1 MTGIADVLH
10 TVNREAWHAAA
21 SMGLL
26 AIIDAILYL
35 FLPQRVSK
43 WLVPRVFPTWHAE
56 LKAASMRW
64 QACPRPRLPDQRQ
77 TLAILANQRV
87 HGKCRAGTRP
97 ERLTWGILLPL
108 TSRVAL
114 NDDGGCDEGD
124 IWSRL
129 EGNMRCLV
137 ESVPESRRIDTI
149 VHVAIDMRDPVLD
162 NDAARA
168 RIRAMLGAL
177 AGTDFAPPLPPAYQ
191 GAICWIWDLLAKRA
205 VAAGADLFVLLGDD
219 ITMHDKAWQ
228 DDVERQFACIAAE
241 RGLPFGCACVAIRDS
256 AFANFP
262 TFPVVHKA
270 HLEIFEDLF
279 PPAFRN
285 QHGDP
290 FLFELY
296 RRWGASRFTA
306 GASLTNGVGGA
317 GNARYTKAGENE
329 WRGQVLTR
337 GVEQL
342 ARWLAVNHD
351 NFAKQV
357 QCIDIVVPTYRCDIS
372 MLKPLCNLSCERPA
386 SIHTTLVVDRPDAP
400 NLHEILRLASY
411 QPDRTV
417 RVHVMETNAGASNAR
432 NAGLWQ
438 SFGDH
443 AILLDDDVTAQAGL
457 VDAYLGAIERHP
469 GAAAYV
475 GVTKLPVPQTLMQQ
489 AMTACN
495 ICYFY
500 GVAEEQK
507 NPAWGVTAN
516 LCIPARTNPISF
528 SRRYPKTGGGE
539 DVDFCIRAQQVFGPC
554 VAVPGARAL
563 HPFWDSPLKQVI
575 GWASGDVLCLE
586 ALPHSTFR
594 TPPNWVEVAF
604 ACACAGRFDLC
615 VLAAIVEVA
624 VLAPRF
630 FYNAPRQN
638 RIAVSLVATLPPMVQ
653 DVQRLLSKIL
663 RLRLTQVCLHFD
675 WMNGAG
681 HHVTEKRLSIVG
693 KGIAFALA
701 VAVLEASGGEQLR
714 AALCLVC
721 FYVLWCIGQVDLHII
736 PQVLRM
742 PRAVESAVDIGSA
755 PVPFVIFGYQR
766 TGSNLLCSY
775 LGCHPKV
782 AMHYELFNDKAVY
795 AHNGE
800 LHTGEDVK
808 NRDVD
813 PAAFLA
819 RMFSVDS
826 RAEVLGGGRPH
837 CVGFKV
843 FPEHIC
849 RSKASRELF
858 EQLLSDTRV
867 KKIILKRE
875 NRTSVCASA
884 LRASVTGHYIKK
896 NLDDVKVKIEAHEL
910 QAFIDNYDGYY
921 KYIAERVA
929 GQHGNWIDISYEELI
944 RAPTSAVHRLCKFL
958 DIPSV
963 PLAHGVTREIPRQSD
978 GVLQNALDNFDDL
991 KHAFA
996 GDDRRQDFE

>member
-1 MTGIADVLH
+1 
-10 TVNREAWHAAA
+10 
-21 SMGLL
+21 MGLL

-35 FLPQRVSK
+35 LLPRRASK
-43 WLVPRVFPTWHAE
+43 WLVARVFPAWHAE

-77 TLAILANQRV
+77 TLAINADQRV
-87 HGKCRAGTRP
+87 QVEGRTCTRP
-97 ERLTWGILLPL
+97 KRIRWGLLLPL

-114 NDDGGCDEGD
+114 NDDGGCDEDD
-124 IWSRL
+124 IWLRL
-129 EGNMRCLV
+129 ESNMRCLV
-137 ESVPESRRIDTI
+137 ESLPESRRADTV

-168 RIRAMLGAL
+168 RIRSMLSAL
-177 AGTDFAPPLPPAYQ
+177 ASTDFAPSLPPAYQ
-191 GAICWIWDLLAKRA
+191 GALCWIWDLLAKRA
-205 VAAGADLFVLLGDD
+205 VAAGADLIVLLGDD
-219 ITMHDKAWQ
+219 ITMHDKGWQ
-228 DDVERQFACIAAE
+228 DDVEDQFSRVASE
-241 RGLPFGCACVAIRDS
+241 RGLPFGCACVAIQDT

-262 TFPVVHKA
+262 TFPVVHKL
-270 HLEIFEDLF
+270 HFEVFDQLF

-296 RRWGASRFTA
+296 RRWGASRFTVH
-306 GASLTNGVGGA
+306 ASLTNGVGGA

-329 WRGQVLTR
+329 WRGQILTR
-337 GVEQL
+337 AIEQL
-342 ARWLAVNHD
+342 ERWLAANHS
-351 NFAKQV
+351 NLARQV
-357 QCIDIVVPTYRCDIS
+357 QCIDVVVPTYRCDMS
-372 MLKPLCNLSCERPA
+372 TLKPLCSLGCERAA
-386 SIHTTLVVDRPDAP
+386 SIHTTIVVDRPDAP
-400 NLHEILRLASY
+400 NLHEILRLSSY

-417 RVHVMETNAGASNAR
+417 RVHVMEINAGASNAR

-443 AILLDDDVTAQAGL
+443 AILLDDDVTPEAGL

-475 GVTKLPVPQTLMQQ
+475 GLTRLPAPQTLVQH
-489 AMTACN
+489 AMAACN

-500 GVAEEQK
+500 GVAAEQK

-516 LCIPARTNPISF
+516 LCIPARMNPISF

-554 VAVPGARAL
+554 VSVPGARAL
-563 HPFWDSPLKQVI
+563 HPYWEKPFKQVI

-594 TPPNWVEVAF
+594 APPNWVEVAL

-615 VLAAIVEVA
+615 VLAAIVEA
-624 VLAPRF
+624 AMLAPRF
-630 FYNAPRQN
+630 FYNAPRQD
-638 RIAVSLVATLPPMVQ
+638 RAAISLIATLPPMAQ
-653 DVQRLLSKIL
+653 DIQRLLSKIL
-663 RLRLTQVCLHFD
+663 RLRLTQICLHFD

-681 HHVTEKRLSIVG
+681 HHATEKRLSITG
-693 KGIAFALA
+693 KGMAFALA
-701 VAVLEASGGEQLR
+701 ALIVETTGQEQCW
-714 AALCLVC
+714 AALALLC
-721 FYVLWCIGQVDLHII
+721 FYLLWCIGQVDLHII
-736 PQVLRM
+736 PEVLRM
-742 PRAVESAVDIGSA
+742 PRASISPLDIGNTR
-755 PVPFVIFGYQR
+755 VPFVVFGYQR

-775 LGCHPKV
+775 LGRHPKI
-782 AMHYELFNDKAVY
+782 AMHYELFNDKAVFV
-795 AHNGE
+795 HDGILE
-800 LHTGEDVK
+800 TGDDIK

-813 PAAFLA
+813 PARFLA
-819 RMFSVDS
+819 QMFSVGS
-826 RAEVLGGGRPH
+826 RAEGLGGGRPE

-843 FPEHIC
+843 FPEHMC

-875 NRTSVCASA
+875 SRAAVCASA
-884 LRASVTGHYIKK
+884 LRASVTGDYTKK
-896 NLDDVKVKIEAHEL
+896 NLDGVKVKMEPHEL

-921 KYIAERVA
+921 NYVAERVA
-929 GQHGNWIDISYEELI
+929 GQRGKWIDVTYEELV
-944 RAPTSAVHRLCKFL
+944 RDPTTVVHRLCAFL
-958 DIPSV
+958 DISPV
-963 PLAHGVTREIPRQSD
+963 APAPGVARDIPRQSD
-978 GVLQNALDNFDDL
+978 GVLCHALDNFDEL

-996 GDDRRQDFE
+996 GDDRSLDFQ